1 MRTERGDIPKYV
13 IIILMMMGAFGV
25 MGGGLVAPALT
36 TIGTAFGAPHHQFGL
51 ILSIYTLSAAISLPI
66 IGYFI
71 DTAGRRKVG
80 LTCLAIDG
88 VCGLAIIFAP
98 SFGVM
103 LFLRLIQGVGIA
115 GLIPVAMT
123 IIGDLFKGKDR
134 LKFMGYL
141 SGTISIGAVII
152 PTIGGALATVDWRLV
167 FAVYGFSLILAVF
180 FFYNLPETSSTDN
193 TEEIKQNSLTHYLSS
208 LFSTLKIKEIRNIMI
223 HSMIVF
229 FLLYTLVTFL
239 PIYLVI
245 GHGFSELF
253 TGLAL
258 SLQGTFAA
266 ILASRATY
274 IRKYFHWRKR
284 ASLGFF
290 LIALCFFLLPLWS
303 KGSYLV
309 SLSFIVYGMG
319 MGIVSPTI
327 YNRAT
332 YLPPPELTG
341 SVIAVFN
348 TMKYVGMTAAPFVI
362 GLSLIFVEL
371 DTVFISVALMALLW
385 GAVTLVPPR
394 GSKTGT

>member
-1 MRTERGDIPKYV
+1 MVNLRTERGNIPKYV
-13 IIILMMMGAFGV
+13 IIILLIMGAFGV
-25 MGGGLVAPALT
+25 MGGGLVAPGLT
-36 TIGTAFGAPHHQFGL
+36 TIGTAFGAPRQQFGL
-51 ILSIYTLSAAISLPI
+51 ILSVYTLSAAISLPI

-80 LTCLAIDG
+80 LICLAIDG
-88 VCGLAIIFAP
+88 VCGLAIILAP

-103 LFLRLIQGVGIA
+103 LLLRFIQGIGIA

-123 IIGDLFKGKDR
+123 IIGDLFKGEER

-141 SGTISIGAVII
+141 SGTISVGAVVI
-152 PTIGGALATVDWRLV
+152 PTVGGALATVDWRLV

-180 FFYNLPETSSTDN
+180 FFYNLPETSSNDRSK
-193 TEEIKQNSLTHYLSS
+193 EIQQNSLINYLSS
-208 LFSTLKIKEIRNIMI
+208 LFSTLKIREIRNVMI
-223 HSMIVF
+223 HSLIVF

-258 SLQGTFAA
+258 SLQGAFAA

-274 IRKYFHWRKR
+274 IREYFDWRKR
-284 ASLGFF
+284 AALGFF
-290 LIALCFFLLPLWS
+290 LIALCFFLLPMWS

-309 SLSFIVYGMG
+309 SLSFVIYGTG
-319 MGIVSPTI
+319 MGIVTPTI

-332 YLPPPELTG
+332 HLPPPELTG
-341 SVIAVFN
+341 SVVAVFN
-348 TMKYVGMTAAPFVI
+348 TMKYVGMTLSPFII
-362 GLSLIFVEL
+362 GFSLLFILL
-371 DTVFISVALMALLW
+371 DTVFIAVGLMAVVW
-385 GAVTLVPPR
+385 GSITLKSVR
-394 GSKTGT
+394 